1 MGSDRLKSTH
11 NTSLR
16 AHIKNA
22 PRTHTPFVRT
32 RPRTTPAPSPLRRVS
47 FRRVARPHEQW
58 VALSEVAVKVKGRYL
73 PPTRTRVKAR
83 RSIANRCVRIRR
95 TRCALVGAGSHPV
108 AWVALGARWTRARRR
123 CGRARRVR
131 ARERKCLVSMCIVR
145 GCRWMMD
152 AWTTRAAIRRWRA

>member
-58 VALSEVAVKVKGRYL
+58 VALSEVAVKVKGRCL

-95 TRCALVGAGSHPV
+95 TRWARVWARDRIQSRGWRWVRAGRARGGGAG
-108 AWVALGARWTRARRR
+108 ALGAYA
-123 CGRARRVR
+123 RVR
-131 ARERKCLVSMCIVR
+131 GSVWFRYASFAGVD
-145 GCRWMMD
+145 G
-152 AWTTRAAIRRWRA
+152 